1 MTRRGAQEDSE
12 GALSGTVREGQ
23 QDIGALVWHAVIL
36 SGAKNLALDFSVEKR
51 QGEMLLPQGGISMTV
66 RGRSRERRSLGPL
79 LSTARLRRSR
89 GDVLTSRTAD
99 FSLCTLRMTCH
110 PECRIIGRKDLL

>member
-23 QDIGALVWHAVIL
+23 QEIGALVWHAVIL

-51 QGEMLLPQGGISMTV
+51 QGEMLRCAQHDSEGAL
-66 RGRSRERRSLGPL
+66 SRRMG
-79 LSTARLRRSR
+79 AH
-89 GDVLTSRTAD
+89 
-99 FSLCTLRMTCH
+99 FSVT
-110 PECRIIGRKDLL
+110 